1 MEVVVRIF
9 IITYLL
15 HIIRISSLIYFS
27 RGHELDGYI
36 DTSLTGK
43 EKERIERDLDKDRD
57 SSEEP
62 QTLGDYAYW
71 KKSIV

>member
-1 MEVVVRIF
+1 MKESEV
-9 IITYLL
+9 
-15 HIIRISSLIYFS
+15 
-27 RGHELDGYI
+27 DGYI

-43 EKERIERDLDKDRD
+43 EKARIERDLDKDRD

-62 QTLGDYAYW
+62 RILDGYAYW